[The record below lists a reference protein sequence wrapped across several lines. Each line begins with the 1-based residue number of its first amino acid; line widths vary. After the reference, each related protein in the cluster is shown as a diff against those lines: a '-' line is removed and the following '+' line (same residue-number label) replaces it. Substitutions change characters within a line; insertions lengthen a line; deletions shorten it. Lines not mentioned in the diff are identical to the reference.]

1 MGPLLSDIF
10 ASEVKISPNNLN
22 FIPYDKGAPQTNN
35 HKKNQETRAFFV
47 GLTGWTDDGLGVK
60 RTPHLVH
67 LTAFLSGISAAI
79 FWAIVSWFL
88 HYTRRQLC
96 PDVLQTTACSL
107 TASDP
112 QFGQKVIPDA
122 LQNCLANLHIISY
135 QFSFLV

>member
-22 FIPYDKGAPQTNN
+22 FILCDKGAPQTNN

-96 PDVLQTTACSL
+96 PVCIADHRLLIDSQ
-107 TASDP
+107 
-112 QFGQKVIPDA
+112 
-122 LQNCLANLHIISY
+122 
-135 QFSFLV
+135 